1 MKKILFLLASI
12 FCLNSFS
19 QITVIDTSKS
29 IKIGEVTQVGVPIID
44 CFKEDN
50 KYTFKYYNNINKANN
65 EYKKFSI
72 INLDNDFEKLFNLIN
87 DGFKKKENH
96 IIKIQTTENILG
108 LEFIRAF
115 NVTAFRF
122 IQFDENENMI
132 GYSIALSNKQ
142 IKKLFGK

>member
-72 INLDNDFEKLFNLIN
+72 INLDNDFEKLDDIFEWLKN
-87 DGFKKKENH
+87 DETSVAF
-96 IIKIQTTENILG
+96 IIGPGGDGKTTVCQKIHDVIISDFDNNIVI
-108 LEFIRAF
+108 F
-115 NVTAFRF
+115 
-122 IQFDENENMI
+122 
-132 GYSIALSNKQ
+132 S
-142 IKKLFGK
+142 